1 MIHLP
6 VDEKV
11 SLDGTQ
17 KAQVMK
23 DLHAK
28 IWQQIDK
35 KNEQYAHKANR
46 GQKLVSFEPS
56 DWV

>member
-1 MIHLP
+1 LILLP
-6 VDEKV
+6 VDERI

-28 IWQQIDK
+28 IWQQIEK

-46 GQKLVSFEPS
+46 G
-56 DWV
+56 